1 MPVKHLLQTYRRPS
15 HSTTGVRPESSGG
28 ARVTAV
34 LEPGTKVLQITSL
47 GTKARPCPAARLL
60 LFQ

>member
-1 MPVKHLLQTYRRPS
+1 MPANHLHTCMRPL
-15 HSTTGVRPESSGG
+15 HPATGVRPESSGG

-47 GTKARPCPAARLL
+47 GTKARPCPAAPLL
-60 LFQ
+60 LSL

>member
-15 HSTTGVRPESSGG
+15 HYTTGVRPESSGG